1 MIADYRVAI
10 ETFSTIHGELMD
22 WLEQM
27 KPRESE
33 KWERIMAHHP
43 FSQEDWESARK
54 RLVSLLTKEERMVD
68 DSSLLSYLDCCAESV
83 GSVHPL
89 PDFADLVEEF
99 FQKYGMDS

>member
-68 DSSLLSYLDCCAESV
+68 DSSLLSYLDC
-83 GSVHPL
+83 
-89 PDFADLVEEF
+89 
-99 FQKYGMDS
+99 